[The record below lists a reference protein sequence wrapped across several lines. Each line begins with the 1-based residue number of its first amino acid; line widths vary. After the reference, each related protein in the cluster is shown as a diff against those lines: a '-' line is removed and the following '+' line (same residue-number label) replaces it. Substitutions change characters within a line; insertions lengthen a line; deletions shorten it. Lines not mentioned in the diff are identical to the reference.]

1 MIEIGVNVLAKR
13 FSTMPVFT
21 DISFDI
27 QTGEKLG
34 MVGSN
39 GTGKTT
45 IFKIITG
52 LEGADSGQITLRKGC
67 CVGYLQQEPDNYDTD
82 TVKQVILLAFEEQLQ
97 RAERLRYL
105 EGELANASG
114 EYLDSLT
121 AEYGNLL
128 ADFEQQE
135 GYQIEVELAKICTGL
150 EIPQSMLMQ
159 PFNLL
164 SGGEKTRV
172 MLAKILLEKPDVLL
186 LDEPTNHLD
195 IAASEWLED
204 YLRSYAGAALIISHD
219 RYFLD
224 KAVNGIIEIEGGK
237 SMRFAGNYSTY
248 CQEKERRLLA
258 EFENFKNI
266 QKKIKAMK
274 AAAERYRIWGR
285 INPDNSAH
293 FARAKKLEAKIE
305 ELQQIGK
312 PQEKYKIRMQFS
324 GTGRSGNDVLIAEK
338 LTKSYGDKILFNKAN
353 FLLKYQERMAFIGH
367 NGSGKTTFF
376 RMALQEEKPDEGIVR
391 LGASTLPGVMEQ
403 EIRFSDSNSTVIDT
417 FRETFP
423 MSEGEARNILA
434 NFLFRGDD
442 VFKKIAVLS
451 GGEKVRLRIC
461 FLMHSDIN
469 LLMLDEPT
477 NHLDIES
484 REMIE
489 EALEKFK
496 GSILFI
502 SHDRYFINKIAHSVV
517 ALENTSFKRYEDDY
531 DYYHQKINQKKNQQI
546 LKPVTAPKPK
556 TRTKRKVNP
565 ILLEQLENE
574 IEEVELKKQTLMSEM
589 ELHSTNYQKLI
600 EMQLMLEECDTHLEE
615 LLQRW
620 EKLFKTE

>member
-1 MIEIGVNVLAKR
+1 MIEIGVNGLAKR
-13 FSTMPVFT
+13 FSTQPVFT
-21 DISFDI
+21 DICFDI

-45 IFKIITG
+45 IFRIITG
-52 LEGADSGQITLRKGC
+52 LEGSDSGQITLRKGC
-67 CVGYLQQEPDNYDTD
+67 RVGYLQQEPDNYDTD
-82 TVKQVILLAFEEQLQ
+82 TVKQVILLAFKEQLLQ
-97 RAERLRYL
+97 AKRLHFL
-105 EGELANASG
+105 EKELTDAMG
-114 EYLDSLT
+114 DHLESLT
-121 AEYGNLL
+121 KEYGNLL
-128 ADFEQQE
+128 ANFEQQE
-135 GYQIEVELAKICTGL
+135 GYQIDVELAKICTGL
-150 EIPQSMLMQ
+150 EIPQSMLIQ

-172 MLAKILLEKPDVLL
+172 MLAKNLLEKPNVLL

-204 YLRSYAGAALIISHD
+204 YLKSYAGAALIISHD

-224 KAVNGIIEIEGGK
+224 KTVNGIIEIEAGK
-237 SMRFAGNYSTY
+237 SMRFAGNYSAY

-285 INPDNSAH
+285 INPDNNAH
-293 FARAKKLEAKIE
+293 FARAKKLEARIE
-305 ELQQIGK
+305 ELQQIDK

-338 LTKSYGDKILFNKAN
+338 LTKSYGDKLLFKKAD
-353 FLLKYQERMAFIGH
+353 FLLKYKERMAFIGR

-376 RMALQEEKPDEGIVR
+376 KMALQEEKPDNGNIR
-391 LGASTLPGVMEQ
+391 LGASTFPGVMEQ
-403 EIRFSDSNSTVIDT
+403 EIRFSDSQSTVIDI
-417 FRETFP
+417 FREEFP
-423 MSEGEARNILA
+423 MTEGEARNLLA
-434 NFLFRGDD
+434 KFLFRGDD

-461 FLMHSDIN
+461 FLMHSNLN

-489 EALEKFK
+489 EALAEFE
-496 GSILFI
+496 GSIIFI
-502 SHDRYFINKIAHSVV
+502 SHDRYFINKIANSVV
-517 ALENTSFKRYEDDY
+517 ALENNTLKRYEGNY
-531 DYYHQKINQKKNQQI
+531 DYYRQKMKQKENQQI
-546 LKPVTAPKPK
+546 YKPAAATKPK
-556 TRTKRKVNP
+556 TQTNRKVNP
-565 ILLEQLENE
+565 LLVSQLENE
-574 IEEVELKKQTLMSEM
+574 IEEVEGRRQTLVDEM
-589 ELHSTNYQKLI
+589 EKNSTNYQKLM
-600 EMQLMLEECDTHLEE
+600 EFHHEKDQCDAHLEE

-620 EKLFKTE
+620 EKLLQK

>member
-1 MIEIGVNVLAKR
+1 MIEIGVKGLAKR
-13 FSTMPVFT
+13 FSTKPVFT

-52 LEGADSGQITLRKGC
+52 LEGADSGQITLRKEC
-67 CVGYLQQEPDNYDTD
+67 QIGYLQQETDDYDQE
-82 TVKQVILLAFEEQLQ
+82 TVRQVILLAFKELLKQ
-97 RAERLRYL
+97 AEHLHFL
-105 EGELANASG
+105 EKELAVAKG
-114 EYLDSLT
+114 DHLESLT
-121 AEYGNLL
+121 NEYGSLL

-204 YLRSYAGAALIISHD
+204 YLKNYAGAALIISHD

-224 KAVNGIIEIEGGK
+224 KAVSGIIEIESGR
-237 SMRFAGNYSTY
+237 SMRFAGNYSAY

-258 EFENFKNI
+258 EFENFKHI

-305 ELQQIGK
+305 ELQQIDK
-312 PQEKYKIRMQFS
+312 PQEKYQIRMQFS
-324 GTGRSGNDVLIAEK
+324 GTGRSGNEVLIAEK
-338 LTKSYGDKILFNKAN
+338 LTKSYGDKLLFDKTD
-353 FLLKYQERMAFIGH
+353 FLLKYQERMAFIGR

-376 RMALQEEKPDEGIVR
+376 KMALQEEKPDKGNIR

-403 EIRFSDSNSTVIDT
+403 EIRFADDKSTIIDT
-417 FRETFP
+417 FREAFP
-423 MSEGEARNILA
+423 MTEGEARNILA
-434 NFLFRGDD
+434 KFLFRGDD
-442 VFKKIAVLS
+442 VFKKIDVLS

-461 FLMHSDIN
+461 FLMHSNLN

-489 EALEKFK
+489 EALAEFE
-496 GSILFI
+496 GSIIFI
-502 SHDRYFINKIAHSVV
+502 SHDRYFINKIADSVI
-517 ALENTSFKRYEDDY
+517 ALENHSLKRYEGNY
-531 DYYHQKINQKKNQQI
+531 DYYHHKIKQI
-546 LKPVTAPKPK
+546 NSRQTYQPVPTPKPK
-556 TRTKRKVNP
+556 TQTIRKVNP
-565 ILLEQLENE
+565 LLVSQLENE
-574 IEEVELKKQTLMSEM
+574 IEAVEIRRRSLLDEM
-589 ELHSTNYQKLI
+589 EINSTDYQKLM
-600 EMQLMLEECDTHLEE
+600 ELQQEKDECDALVDELFGKWEE
-615 LLQRW
+615 LQQK
-620 EKLFKTE
+620 E